1 MQNKEFYKK
10 EVMPKKFYS
19 KINHLLFGLYFSLFL
34 LPACTKRDFFIPET
48 ATASFEIEDA
58 KEWWYGTFKQSQR
71 FTSFDLASDFIKM
84 KKGQSPNYL
93 ETLTPETR
101 FPSWKSGNIV
111 HAGSTTFIEFNLVQQ
126 YTSIP
131 IPVKWGED
139 DNDRKRIANATI
151 QKLLIVKKKNGL
163 IVERIVTIIPSLD
176 YLKKNNYFNKIEN
189 ILTLP
194 GDFSGIVLVR
204 DWNEVSKAN
213 WLYKDGKRKTLELR
227 RKNDAELNEITTMY
241 TPCPP
246 YWGVIDVDRWCI
258 DVHEGNSDEPSGYC
272 DNPNNWHERIVEG
285 WVYPEGDCGESG
297 NDPCGDMGFEQ
308 CQCVTYGIGCE
319 GGGGD
324 GDPPPPDPDPCE
336 DAQPVANSITAL
348 SQDGSFVNGKSAIQ
362 SQNPNFEH
370 TVTFGKDANGNITAS
385 PVNVGSGTTN
395 GDVNINWQGAF
406 ADLHNHPDDQ
416 VPSPGDLYG
425 LVSIN
430 ENNANYSTRIVMTI
444 SGAVYA
450 LAILD
455 KNLARDFVLNNP
467 KSKIGN
473 YPPDFPDPIFTDFAD
488 AKVRA
493 QQQQYDDITAEQM
506 AMAFILAKYNTGMA
520 LFKQDVN
527 GNFKKLQTKQIIVN
541 NYITYSEINCL

>member
-1 MQNKEFYKK
+1 M
-10 EVMPKKFYS
+10 
-19 KINHLLFGLYFSLFL
+19 I
-34 LPACTKRDFFIPET
+34 FFIPET

-319 GGGGD
+319 GGD
-324 GDPPPPDPDPCE
+324 GEEDPPQLHYPLCPESFNFKSKSDDSFWHTNIRNLLFINGNNRNYFDAYYNLANGISEQQFKNPKYGNGFGNDKSAHDLLE
-336 DAQPVANSITAL
+336 DLNLIRYFERKKEGDNYYWYVSKYGAQKIAALVSNLAKTDVILEQYGLFDDAARSDNIAARTSYINKADILVKSILPGSAILKQLNPTAL
-348 SQDGSFVNGKSAIQ
+348 
-362 SQNPNFEH
+362 
-370 TVTFGKDANGNITAS
+370 
-385 PVNVGSGTTN
+385 
-395 GDVNINWQGAF
+395 
-406 ADLHNHPDDQ
+406 
-416 VPSPGDLYG
+416 
-425 LVSIN
+425 
-430 ENNANYSTRIVMTI
+430 
-444 SGAVYA
+444 
-450 LAILD
+450 
-455 KNLARDFVLNNP
+455 
-467 KSKIGN
+467 
-473 YPPDFPDPIFTDFAD
+473 
-488 AKVRA
+488 
-493 QQQQYDDITAEQM
+493 
-506 AMAFILAKYNTGMA
+506 
-520 LFKQDVN
+520 
-527 GNFKKLQTKQIIVN
+527 
-541 NYITYSEINCL
+541 YSEPKYGICN